1 MTLREYESKMTESEY
16 METLM
21 NTLRAL
27 GKDTAI
33 AEKIDELFPELTDE
47 VKMRISILV
56 FLMDE
61 NNINDMMKELGIV

>member
-27 GKDTAI
+27 GKDTTI
-33 AEKIDELFPELTDE
+33 AEKIDELFPELTDR
-47 VKMRISILV
+47 VKSRIAMLT
-56 FLMDE
+56 FCMDDK
-61 NNINDMMKELGIV
+61 NINDMLAALIPN

>member
-1 MTLREYESKMTESEY
+1 MTESEY

>member
-1 MTLREYESKMTESEY
+1 MTESEY

-21 NTLRAL
+21 RTLHEL
-27 GKDTAI
+27 GTNSSI
-33 AEKIDELFPELTDE
+33 AEKLDMLFPDLTDE